1 MFSYDQTQTPT
12 PDISAK
18 HIFNWGVAIVSVG
31 LIGLIAFEIVRL
43 THKPDTAFQ
52 KFITVAN
59 LSDYN
64 KCLRNKGGDGCKKN
78 LISEWRKIN
87 GN

>member
-1 MFSYDQTQTPT
+1 MLSYDQSQTPA
-12 PDISAK
+12 PSISAS
-18 HIFNWGVAIVSVG
+18 HIFNWGVALISIG

-52 KFITVAN
+52 KFVVAAN
-59 LSDYN
+59 LSEYN
-64 KCLRNKGGDGCKKN
+64 KCLKNKGGDGCKK
-78 LISEWRKIN
+78 LLVAEWRKIN